1 MSASEIVN
9 QFLNEGYAVVPGLF
23 ASDEIAAI
31 KAHFMALNAQ
41 GHGYAAD
48 RATLLG
54 DDDPLQ
60 AYPRLVHPHRFDRLS
75 RDWLLD
81 ERLRHWTTAL
91 LNREP
96 YAAQTMFYFKPP
108 GARGQALHQDQKSL
122 RVRPGTCLAAWM
134 AVDDC
139 DEANGC
145 LQIVPG
151 TQDLPQLCLIEADLS
166 VSFSSK
172 TVPIPPGKKPVPVQ
186 MRAGDLL
193 FFNGQVIHG
202 SFPNTSATR
211 FRRALI
217 AHYVVGEAEKV
228 AEFYHPLLSFDGA
241 VVELATSEQ
250 GGPCGIYVDDS
261 AQIQMIEASQASLA

>member
-1 MSASEIVN
+1 MKSSEIIK
-9 QFLNEGYAVVPGLF
+9 QFLQDGYAVVPGLF
-23 ASDEIAAI
+23 DRDEVEAI
-31 KAHFMALNAQ
+31 KAHFMALNKQ
-41 GHGYAAD
+41 GHGYEAD
-48 RATLLG
+48 QATLLG
-54 DDDPLQ
+54 KDDPLK

-75 RDWLLD
+75 LGWLLD
-81 ERLRHWTTAL
+81 ARLRHWTTAL
-91 LNREP
+91 LGREP

-122 RVRPGTCLAAWM
+122 RVKPGTCLAAWM

-145 LQIVPG
+145 IQIVPG

-166 VSFSSK
+166 QSFSSK
-172 TVPIPPGKKPVPVQ
+172 TVPIPPGKQPVPVR
-186 MRAGDLL
+186 MRAGDAL

-202 SFPNTSATR
+202 SYPNVSGSR

-228 AEFYHPLLSFDGA
+228 AAFYHPLLTFDGR
-241 VVELATSEQ
+241 VVTLKMSEQ
-250 GGPCGIYVDDS
+250 GGPCGIFVDDVP
-261 AQIQMIEASQASLA
+261 QIQMVDANAF

>member
-1 MSASEIVN
+1 MQVSEIIE
-9 QFLNEGYAVVPGLF
+9 QFRQEGYAVVPGLF
-23 ASDEIAAI
+23 AEQVDAI
-31 KAHFMALNAQ
+31 KTHFMALNKQ
-41 GHGYAAD
+41 GHGYEAD
-48 RATLLG
+48 KATLLG
-54 DDDPLQ
+54 NDDPLK
-60 AYPRLVHPHRFDRLS
+60 AFPRLVHPHRFDQLAL
-75 RDWLLD
+75 DWLLD
-81 ERLRHWTTAL
+81 ARLRRWTSAL
-91 LNREP
+91 LGREP

-151 TQDLPQLCLIEADLS
+151 TQDLPQLCLIEADLTQ
-166 VSFSSK
+166 SFSSK
-172 TVPIPPGKKPVPVQ
+172 TVPIPPGKQPAPVL
-186 MRAGDLL
+186 MRAGDVL

-202 SFPNTSATR
+202 SYPNSSASR

-228 AEFYHPLLSFDGA
+228 AEFYHPLLDFSGR
-241 VVELATSEQ
+241 VVPMQSSEQ
-250 GGPCGIYVDDS
+250 GGPCGIFADDDDAQSLQMVDS
-261 AQIQMIEASQASLA
+261 IAG